1 MDDQNDNFY
10 IIGIFG
16 FVEIIF
22 SVVITLP
29 FYLICQKDL
38 SCFVKTPFWS
48 GLLCFASGI
57 LGIAVCVT
65 KRRWV
70 MKGHAVANIMTVLG
84 LVIARII
91 NTIQGSTMKPGTSS
105 VGIYYLG
112 YAVFA
117 FSFLVTIIACCMGIS
132 AVRNPPPGS
141 SIEASVELPE
151 TSSYRRFKNVV

>member
-91 NTIQGSTMKPGTSS
+91 NTIQG
-105 VGIYYLG
+105 I
-112 YAVFA
+112 
-117 FSFLVTIIACCMGIS
+117 TIIACCMGIS